1 MNKNKTLK
9 SLVFLFKKLYFR
21 QFNIYFIC
29 LFFLMKLNKGITLVE
44 FSLIIFI
51 FGILVTIAFS
61 VIKNQYIT
69 RQVEREMPK
78 TYEYVTSNAKYSNF
92 YTVGT
97 ICEKNQGSL
106 SMQMVSDELC
116 YNRVRVFEGC
126 NNGTKSRKLIL
137 ELENLALS
145 IENEQQADAIINKC
159 ENYKQEI
166 PQVVQQ
172 ESHEN
177 DEKINKLLD
186 SF

>member
-1 MNKNKTLK
+1 
-9 SLVFLFKKLYFR
+9 
-21 QFNIYFIC
+21 
-29 LFFLMKLNKGITLVE
+29 MKLNKGITLVE

-51 FGILVTIAFS
+51 FGILVTVAFS

-69 RQVEREMPK
+69 GQVEREMPK

-92 YTVGT
+92 YTVGML
-97 ICEKNQGSL
+97 CETNPGSL
-106 SMQMVSDELC
+106 SMEMVSDELC

-126 NNGTKSRKLIL
+126 NNGKKSRKLNL

-145 IENEQQADAIINKC
+145 VENEQQAETIINNCITK
-159 ENYKQEI
+159 KQEALKEEI
-166 PQVVQQ
+166 NKLGIREEENKEEINKE